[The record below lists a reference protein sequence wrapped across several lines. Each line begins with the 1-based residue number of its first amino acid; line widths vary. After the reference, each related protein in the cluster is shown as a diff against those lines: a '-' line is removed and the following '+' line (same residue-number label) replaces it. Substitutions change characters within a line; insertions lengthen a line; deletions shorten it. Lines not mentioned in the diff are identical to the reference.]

1 MEQTNEFCVIWLNYA
16 IWLRLWMRASMSV
29 WFCFLFIFIEAS
41 LHNSQICPFLM
52 TLITLFHIPSIHS
65 ASGCAHTHTK
75 SFYNAYQFKMYVIF
89 YLVLLSNFNFVHMT
103 KMAAFSTQNQKKKEI
118 KSSIET
124 DKLWLDLFI
133 LHITNWIIAYDDYL
147 LNELQLCSAKRSQ
160 FLCTVHFFDSSLRL
174 SLFLSFSPF
183 KNIMWTKFIN
193 KSMNEWT
200 NIRMSDR
207 LHKDVCMITTRFND
221 W

>member
-1 MEQTNEFCVIWLNYA
+1 MNFVWFGWIMQFCWDCGCVLVCVC
-16 IWLRLWMRASMSV
+16 V

-52 TLITLFHIPSIHS
+52 TLITWFHLFPDSYRAQAGAHI
-65 ASGCAHTHTK
+65 HTK

-103 KMAAFSTQNQKKKEI
+103 KMAAFSTQNQEKKEI

-160 FLCTVHFFDSSLRL
+160 FFCTVHFFDSSVRL
-174 SLFLSFSPF
+174 SLFLSFFS
-183 KNIMWTKFIN
+183 I
-193 KSMNEWT
+193 
-200 NIRMSDR
+200 
-207 LHKDVCMITTRFND
+207 
-221 W
+221 

>member
-1 MEQTNEFCVIWLNYA
+1 MSISDDFDYLVSFVPRY
-16 IWLRLWMRASMSV
+16 RAQ
-29 WFCFLFIFIEAS
+29 AGA
-41 LHNSQICPFLM
+41 
-52 TLITLFHIPSIHS
+52 HI
-65 ASGCAHTHTK
+65 HTK

-103 KMAAFSTQNQKKKEI
+103 KMAAFSTQNQEKKEI

-160 FLCTVHFFDSSLRL
+160 FFCTVHFFDSSVRL

-193 KSMNEWT
+193 KSMNERTFEWVIACIKT
-200 NIRMSDR
+200 FVWSPPDLMTGRSIWWLDLR
-207 LHKDVCMITTRFND
+207 
-221 W
+221 

>member
-1 MEQTNEFCVIWLNYA
+1 MEQTSEFCVIWLNYA
-16 IWLRLWMRASMSV
+16 ILLRLWMRASVCV

-52 TLITLFHIPSIHS
+52 TLITFFHLFPDSFRAQAGAHI
-65 ASGCAHTHTK
+65 HTK
-75 SFYNAYQFKMYVIF
+75 SFYDAYQFKMYVIF

-103 KMAAFSTQNQKKKEI
+103 KMAAFSTQNQEKIEI

-160 FLCTVHFFDSSLRL
+160 FFCHGAFLWFFGASLT
-174 SLFLSFSPF
+174 LSFFFS
-183 KNIMWTKFIN
+183 I
-193 KSMNEWT
+193 
-200 NIRMSDR
+200 
-207 LHKDVCMITTRFND
+207 
-221 W
+221 